1 MGEMLFR
8 SVKDSKKA
16 SQVRVEEFPD
26 CQRTAGDLGERD
38 LFKKHRGVRQYG
50 SRLSWVEE

>member
-1 MGEMLFR
+1 MFR

-16 SQVRVEEFPD
+16 SQVRVEEFPG

-38 LFKKHRGVRQYG
+38 LLRSTEG
-50 SRLSWVEE
+50 

>member
-1 MGEMLFR
+1 MFR

-16 SQVRVEEFPD
+16 SQVRVEEFPG

-38 LFKKHRGVRQYG
+38 LFKKHRGVRQ
-50 SRLSWVEE
+50 